1 MSGNCIM
8 FTRTFRLLGKQR
20 TSALSLTHVIIK
32 AFNKA
37 KPRCSASPE
46 AWPSICCEKTRLG
59 SVGQVFHVLVGSGGV
74 ISAQYSQNHLEGEEH
89 DGVVGDHPEQLRKQT
104 CRKWGLTSAE
114 LLEFTVHTNI

>member
-1 MSGNCIM
+1 M
-8 FTRTFRLLGKQR
+8 
-20 TSALSLTHVIIK
+20 
-32 AFNKA
+32 
-37 KPRCSASPE
+37 
-46 AWPSICCEKTRLG
+46 
-59 SVGQVFHVLVGSGGV
+59 VGSGGV